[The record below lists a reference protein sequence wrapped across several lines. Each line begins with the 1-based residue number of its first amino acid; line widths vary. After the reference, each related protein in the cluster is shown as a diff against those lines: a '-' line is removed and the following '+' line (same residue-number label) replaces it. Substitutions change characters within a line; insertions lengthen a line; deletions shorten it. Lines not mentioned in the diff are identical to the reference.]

1 MHDDNTSVEFD
12 NNEILNKVDSL
23 LHKHHNQSKVTE
35 DLHDAILSSLDHAQI
50 SDYELRQ
57 APHSPNNEIPTLNEV
72 VILRPVTMPDHSEC
86 NLTLQQILD
95 AALQEV
101 KIDLDTTDRIALFQA
116 IEKRLISHAEKI
128 G

>member
-1 MHDDNTSVEFD
+1 MHDDNISAEFD

-35 DLHDAILSSLDHAQI
+35 DLQDALLSHIDHSQI
-50 SDYELRQ
+50 SDDELHQ
-57 APHSPNNEIPTLNEV
+57 APHSTSNEIPTLNEI
-72 VILRPVTMPDHSEC
+72 VILRPVTMPEHSEC
-86 NLTLQQILD
+86 NSTLQQILD

-101 KIDLDTTDRIALFQA
+101 KIDLNTTDRIALLQA
-116 IEKRLISHAEKI
+116 IEKRLISHSSKI